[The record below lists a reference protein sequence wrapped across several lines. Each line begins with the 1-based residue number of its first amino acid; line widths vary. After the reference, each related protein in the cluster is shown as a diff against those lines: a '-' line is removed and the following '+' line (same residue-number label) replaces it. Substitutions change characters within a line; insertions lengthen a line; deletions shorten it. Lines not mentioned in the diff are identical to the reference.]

1 MTPLVLLLLLYRT
14 TVWPGGGE
22 VCYSRLSGCVE
33 ILQQVC
39 GLSAPYYRPF
49 VNSNAEID
57 ENLITLMEEC
67 WMEDPRTR
75 PDFNAVAALFA
86 TFSKH
91 RSPLKHHQFANCHR
105 AHRAAAV

>member
-1 MTPLVLLLLLYRT
+1 MTPLVLLLLLSRT
-14 TVWPGGGE
+14 TVCPGGE
-22 VCYSRLSGCVE
+22 VCNRRLPGCVE

-39 GLSAPYYRPF
+39 GQSAPYYRPF

-67 WMEDPRTR
+67 WMEDPRAR

-91 RSPLKHHQFANCHR
+91 RSPFKHHKP
-105 AHRAAAV
+105 